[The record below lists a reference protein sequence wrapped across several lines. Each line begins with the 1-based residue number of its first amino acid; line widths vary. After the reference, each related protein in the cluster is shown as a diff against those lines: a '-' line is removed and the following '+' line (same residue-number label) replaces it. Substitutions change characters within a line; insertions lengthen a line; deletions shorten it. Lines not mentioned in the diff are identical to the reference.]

1 MSTRTTPRP
10 RVLFSRRVYLFFK
23 GDMVEIDISVAIGNP
38 WAGRDDLGSLGW
50 SICGGRGLTLALRL
64 TG

>member
-1 MSTRTTPRP
+1 MSTRAIRRP

-23 GDMVEIDISVAIGNP
+23 GDLLEIDISVAIGNP
-38 WAGRDDLGSLGW
+38 WVDRDDLASLGW